1 MMMLSPEKHGETY
14 GTIEHNIIPSNDD
27 CQSTVSLLAQMR
39 QKGHLITPMK
49 YVEIGELDP
58 QDETPTSYDFILA
71 AFYVLFGFVAASAG
85 LFSAFFL

>member
-1 MMMLSPEKHGETY
+1 
-14 GTIEHNIIPSNDD
+14 
-27 CQSTVSLLAQMR
+27 MR

-85 LFSAFFL
+85 LFSALLL